1 LTSVLFAAAD
11 LFSVF
16 SFVKFTQEVPM
27 NWFLSNHQDESFSP
41 VLSLITELDSSSE
54 PSDGVDAQLQVQY
67 EQDCAEQNVQDC
79 EDYNDFVSGRRL

>member
-1 LTSVLFAAAD
+1 
-11 LFSVF
+11 
-16 SFVKFTQEVPM
+16 M

-54 PSDGVDAQLQVQY
+54 PSDGVDAHVQVQY